1 MYVVGGCRMYIYT
14 ELIYSREYTVVCGVY
29 VEGTI
34 SRVYIEGAI
43 SGVYIEGAINRLC
56 IRLCIEGTTNIEGAI
71 SRLCIR
77 LCIEGTTSR
86 KRGVYME
93 GSIPSLTS

>member
-34 SRVYIEGAI
+34 SR
-43 SGVYIEGAINRLC
+43 VYIEGAINRLC

>member
-1 MYVVGGCRMYIYT
+1 M
-14 ELIYSREYTVVCGVY
+14 Y

-34 SRVYIEGAI
+34 SRVYIEGA
-43 SGVYIEGAINRLC
+43 V
-56 IRLCIEGTTNIEGAI
+56 

-86 KRGVYME
+86 VSGVYMQVYRA
-93 GSIPSLTS
+93 